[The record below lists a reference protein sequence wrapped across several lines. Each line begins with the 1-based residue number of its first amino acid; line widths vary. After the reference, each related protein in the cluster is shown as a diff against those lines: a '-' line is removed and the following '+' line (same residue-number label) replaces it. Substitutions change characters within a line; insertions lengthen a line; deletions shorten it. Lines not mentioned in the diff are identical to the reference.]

1 VRDVVIV
8 GAGPV
13 GTVLACMLAAR
24 GLDVQV
30 LEQRTEP
37 SMRSRAIGIH
47 PPLLRVLDEI
57 GVGREIVRRG
67 THVQRGSV
75 YCDGRALG
83 ALSFAKLPTRYP
95 FIVTLPQHVT
105 ESLLRKRLE
114 QLRPG
119 CLRGGVTVAGIR
131 EHPEHVEVLT
141 DTGETVPAR
150 FVVAADGA
158 QSRVR
163 DVMRIGWT
171 ALGRPETYVMGDYA
185 DTGNLGD
192 TAMLYFERGGVVES
206 FPLPGGHRRWVAM
219 TDFLACDAT
228 SDDLAEII
236 RHRTGADV
244 GDPRGA
250 TSAFAVQQHLAT
262 RLSAGRVA
270 FMGDAGHQISPIGGQ
285 GMNLGWLDA
294 AALAPAIEHGLAQPR
309 DAVSTLAAYGRRR
322 RRAAV
327 LAARQAG
334 FNMAMGRPVTG
345 LRLGARNALVRA
357 LAHPPADALLARAF
371 TMRWL

>member
-8 GAGPV
+8 GGGPV
-13 GTVLACMLAAR
+13 GTMLACMLAMR

-47 PPLLRVLDEI
+47 PPLLGVLDEI

-67 THVQRGSV
+67 THVQEGSV
-75 YCDGRALG
+75 HCDGRGLG
-83 ALSFAKLPTRYP
+83 TLSFAELPTRYP

-105 ESLLRKRLE
+105 ESLLRSRLE

-119 CLRGGVTVAGIR
+119 CLSGGMTVTGIR
-131 EHPEHVEVLT
+131 EHPEHVEVLS
-141 DTGETVPAR
+141 DTGVTVPAR

-171 ALGRPETYVMGDYA
+171 ALGRPETYLMGDYV
-185 DTGNLGD
+185 DTGTAGD

-206 FPLPGGHRRWVAM
+206 FPLPDGLRRWVAM
-219 TDFLACDAT
+219 TDFLAGEAT
-228 SDDLAEII
+228 SGDLAEII
-236 RHRTGADV
+236 RHRTGAAV
-244 GDPRGA
+244 GDPRSVA
-250 TSAFAVQQHLAT
+250 SAFAVRQHLAA

-270 FMGDAGHQISPIGGQ
+270 LVGDAGHQISPIGGQ

-294 AALAPAIEHGLAQPR
+294 AALAPAIDHGLAEPR
-309 DAVSTLAAYGRRR
+309 QAESALGAYGRRR

-327 LAARQAG
+327 MAARQAG
-334 FNMAMGRPVTG
+334 FNMTMGRPATG
-345 LRLGARNALVRA
+345 LRLRARNTLVRA
-357 LAHPPADALLARAF
+357 LACPPADALLARAF